1 MRPLAKDPN
10 LWGATLDVFSWISKS
25 FTFRSSA
32 VGSHRSRPVAEACG
46 TFLER
51 AALWMA
57 GGEGDFVKFEPIT
70 TKGAVPAIAS
80 RVALLVVTGLAAVVL
95 VAMTVVSNGSA
106 RTGASN
112 QTRTASPTPKCP
124 VGASGALES
133 SQEAISYGICFLQ
146 RGGLNVDP
154 SSAGANEMI
163 EGDAVREL
171 GIADGVDRSLSQ
183 RRVWV
188 LSISGSK
195 TVSNCPQASE
205 SLCSTEFT
213 DRFYVYREGGG
224 VGGGVF
230 CTGACSGTSIRSGAR
245 PSTTPPSSPDGPLSP
260 PANGLAL
267 TVPDSSVVLDPEG
280 PADIS
285 VP

>member
-1 MRPLAKDPN
+1 
-10 LWGATLDVFSWISKS
+10 VS
-25 FTFRSSA
+25 
-32 VGSHRSRPVAEACG
+32 
-46 TFLER
+46 
-51 AALWMA
+51 
-57 GGEGDFVKFEPIT
+57 
-70 TKGAVPAIAS
+70 AIAS
-80 RVALLVVTGLAAVVL
+80 RVAVLAVTVLATAVLIALFVI
-95 VAMTVVSNGSA
+95 SDGSD
-106 RTGASN
+106 RTAASG
-112 QTRTASPTPKCP
+112 QTQTASPTPRCP
-124 VGASGALES
+124 VGASGSLES

-146 RGGLNVDP
+146 RGGLNADP

-188 LSISGSK
+188 LSISGST

-224 VGGGVF
+224 VGGGVL
-230 CTGACSGTSIRSGAR
+230 CTGVCSGTSIRLGAR
-245 PSTTPPSSPDGPLSP
+245 PTTTPPSSPDGPLSP
-260 PANGLAL
+260 QANRLAL
-267 TVPDSSVVLDPEG
+267 TVPDSAVVLDPEG
-280 PADIS
+280 PANIS